1 MNTKLE
7 ALARQLGLNE
17 PESER
22 LRLAFGHACV
32 LRVQHLLEA
41 PRARACLAGLGAYLE
56 GTVDR
61 AAFDRLAAEVAR
73 LANEHPGSA
82 SLDGCGHAAVS
93 ATYAVAKALAG
104 RALDAAD
111 YAAYATVYAQGGA
124 GAVAERSSF
133 DAEFAWQVTRLAALA
148 EAPRTGG

>member
-1 MNTKLE
+1 MNAALE
-7 ALARQLGLNE
+7 DLARQLSLNA
-17 PESER
+17 PEHER

-32 LRVQHLLEA
+32 MRVQHLLEE
-41 PRARACLAGLGAYLE
+41 PRAQDCLAGLGAYLA
-56 GTVDR
+56 GTIDR
-61 AAFDRLAAEVAR
+61 RAFDQLAAEAAR
-73 LANEHPGSA
+73 LANHHPGSG

-111 YAAYATVYAQGGA
+111 YAAYAVVYAQGGA

-133 DAEFAWQVTRLAALA
+133 DPEFAWQVARLAALA
-148 EAPRTGG
+148 AQPAS

>member
-1 MNTKLE
+1 MNTALE
-7 ALARQLGLNE
+7 TLARQMALNE
-17 PESER
+17 PERER

-32 LRVQHLLEA
+32 LRVRHLLEA
-41 PRARACLAGLGAYLE
+41 PRALACVDGLGAYLD
-56 GTVDR
+56 GTIDR
-61 AAFDRLAAEVAR
+61 AAFDELTAEAAR
-73 LANEHPGSA
+73 LANQHPGSA

-93 ATYAVAKALAG
+93 ATYAVAKAMAG

-111 YAAYATVYAQGGA
+111 YAAYAIVYAQGGA

-133 DAEFAWQVTRLAALA
+133 DAEFAWQVARLTALA